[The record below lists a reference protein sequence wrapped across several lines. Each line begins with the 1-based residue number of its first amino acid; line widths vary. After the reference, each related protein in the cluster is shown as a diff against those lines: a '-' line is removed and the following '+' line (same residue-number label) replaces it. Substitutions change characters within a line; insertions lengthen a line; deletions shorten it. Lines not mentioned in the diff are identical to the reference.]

1 MIGQIARE
9 FYLQDGKRPGLQ
21 FYLTTMVMS
30 SKHFADRTSSQPSGS
45 RGGRRSTRFFYYCF
59 FVPRLEGVTR
69 SPTEAGHRW
78 RIVVRCERRAGS
90 RASAAAQVKHGERT
104 RPAQPTNASK
114 SPPTTART
122 IQARTSPYRL
132 ARSRSLCLSRRA
144 GASVS
149 TSTYEPGHRYSLIDT
164 YTRVW
169 VSRR

>member
-104 RPAQPTNASK
+104 RPAHE
-114 SPPTTART
+114 R
-122 IQARTSPYRL
+122 IQVATHHCTYN
-132 ARSRSLCLSRRA
+132 
-144 GASVS
+144 
-149 TSTYEPGHRYSLIDT
+149 TSTHVTLSPRSQSQPLPL
-164 YTRVW
+164 
-169 VSRR
+169 